1 MTNLEQD
8 EPKLT
13 SEITSGES
21 AQGQAGSKFIRW
33 LDTFL
38 DKLYR
43 NRRDENPPNGINGQ
57 IWGMPSTA
65 LSAPW
70 ASDSPSYFLHYFQS
84 QGYGPTTNECVTTSA
99 LMSMNMLKDWV
110 ALHEGHTIEPDQM
123 IEDYARELDSRG
135 VWGWKYRFST
145 RSPLPGMMTPWQAII
160 ALNDFAK
167 SLSKKY
173 GRSFRVKLNARRKLL
188 DLIENLREGNIIL
201 IHGAWQMTLDK
212 TNKKLGYNALLA
224 LLGGMPHTMVLI
236 GYDGDTSQWLLLNP
250 ADPWPSD
257 KQKPVTP
264 KISRMSTQQ
273 LMNFWG
279 RKFLFYPPRF
289 TFTTIR
295 LEV

>member
-1 MTNLEQD
+1 MSNMEQD
-8 EPKLT
+8 NSQVT
-13 SEITSGES
+13 GES
-21 AQGQAGSKFIRW
+21 TQDQAGSKLIRW

-43 NRRDENPPNGINGQ
+43 NRREENPPNGITGQ
-57 IWGMPSTA
+57 VWGRPSNA
-65 LSAPW
+65 LPVPW

-99 LMSMNMLKDWV
+99 LVGMNMVKDWV
-110 ALHEGHTIEPDQM
+110 AVHQGHLPEPDRT
-123 IEDYARELDSRG
+123 IEDYTRDLDSRG
-135 VWGWKYRFST
+135 LWGWKYRFST
-145 RSPLPGMMTPWQAII
+145 RSPLPGMMTPWQAIF
-160 ALNDFAK
+160 ALRDFSK

-212 TNKKLGYNALLA
+212 SNKKLGYNALLA

-289 TFTTIR
+289 AFTTIK
-295 LEV
+295 LEI